1 MPFIL
6 YIIHATGS
14 PDLSPSLP
22 SQRDHPSRSKLPRF
36 SASLVARSYFFTF
49 ACHITPFIK
58 RSHTTQPPPPSSPTT
73 TRAMYTTIPTAR
85 RSPAFV
91 LSLFLL
97 LLLNVASAFL
107 QPPHHLL
114 SKVAPLRQHQQHQ
127 RTPRALFMQKSEQ
140 EKEKHTHARTHTHTH
155 NRKEALRNLGGGV
168 GMMVLAAAAGGGT
181 MVMTPASAAA
191 ASTRKSI
198 KEIQFE
204 MMKEG
209 LDLTHAFKFAEAEQ
223 VYTELIALFGPSP
236 GEHEKQVLAK

>member
-1 MPFIL
+1 
-6 YIIHATGS
+6 
-14 PDLSPSLP
+14 
-22 SQRDHPSRSKLPRF
+22 
-36 SASLVARSYFFTF
+36 
-49 ACHITPFIK
+49 
-58 RSHTTQPPPPSSPTT
+58 
-73 TRAMYTTIPTAR
+73 MYTTISTAW
-85 RSPAFV
+85 RSPVFV

-114 SKVAPLRQHQQHQ
+114 SKVAPLRQHQQRQ
-127 RTPRALFMQKSEQ
+127 RSPRALFMQKE
-140 EKEKHTHARTHTHTH
+140 EEEEEKHTHARAHIHTH
-155 NRKEALRNLGGGV
+155 NRKDALRNLGGGV
-168 GMMVLAAAAGGGT
+168 GMMLLAASAAGGGT